1 MKNKILKSLLT
12 TITYCVLGATFGYR
26 DNLQD
31 VLMPTFMVLFAL
43 INVFMIDKNKSY
55 IENFLTLSGI
65 ISLGFI
71 VALFFKDSYKP
82 LIFQYLGLI
91 FVSSILIYYL
101 KKNFSLVNS

>member
-43 INVFMIDKNKSY
+43 INVFMIDKNK
-55 IENFLTLSGI
+55 
-65 ISLGFI
+65 
-71 VALFFKDSYKP
+71 KP
-82 LIFQYLGLI
+82 LVVMLT
-91 FVSSILIYYL
+91 VSMPSRL
-101 KKNFSLVNS
+101 FRR